1 MRTIADYDE
10 IAAMIA
16 GYLRPGLMTNWASD
30 AEVLR
35 READAGTLLTHEY
48 SGGLLLLR
56 RRPGHFILNY
66 YLSDPGAIPDI
77 ALPCPT
83 VLELPQRPGSQTHT
97 GLWTSLGFRPLLSRL
112 RLSRAKHDAVG
123 QPPQT
128 PDISAR
134 EALELLEGCFDPL
147 TGCLPG
153 LEELEEDI
161 ARGRLISIDRRALLR
176 FSSGPAAS
184 IRHLAVA
191 EEFRHQGL
199 GRQLMERFDA
209 ASGGRR
215 ALVWTGRDNAAA
227 IGLYERS
234 GFQPDGW
241 QSLVMIKDD

>member
-1 MRTIADYDE
+1 MRTIDDYDE

-30 AEVLR
+30 TEVLR
-35 READAGTLLTHEY
+35 REAAAGTLLTHEY

-66 YLSDPGAIPDI
+66 YLSDPGARPDI

-83 VLELPQRPGSQTHT
+83 VLELPQRPGSQSDSS
-97 GLWTSLGFRPLLSRL
+97 LWERMGFRPRL
-112 RLSRAKHDAVG
+112 RRVRLSRAKRDTAAAALAV
-123 QPPQT
+123 

-134 EALELLEGCFDPL
+134 EARELLERCFDPL

-227 IGLYERS
+227 IGLYEKS